1 MVGITE
7 LKAYHQL
14 NQKALEIHRKWDELD
29 AHELL
34 PLAASLKE
42 AAQLLSA
49 LGGEDWHR
57 KKDMNRHLT
66 CLVTYLGDDK
76 KDECWT
82 DIKDLIYS
90 DLPALGYRLL
100 TLADVPR

>member
-7 LKAYHQL
+7 LKTYHQL
-14 NQKALEIHRKWDELD
+14 NQKALEIHRQWDELD

-34 PLAASLKE
+34 PLAVSLKE
-42 AAQLLSA
+42 AAQPLSA

-57 KKDMNRHLT
+57 KKDMSRHLT
-66 CLVTYLGDDK
+66 YLESHLRGDNK
-76 KDECWT
+76 VGCWKDIE
-82 DIKDLIYS
+82 DLIYT

-100 TLADVPR
+100 TLTDVQR